1 MLLLP
6 VLKKISSL
14 PETQGK
20 VNPIRVCRIETSV
33 HFINRLP
40 NIPQV
45 GTASQ
50 TTELNQGGQA
60 NMMWAG
66 LLQRKASRI
75 YDELTTRWQLHQEVV
90 RCDLTAIELDLGQL
104 W

>member
-50 TTELNQGGQA
+50 TTELNQCVGVATALLNVECHQVCQA
-60 NMMWAG
+60 NMMWA
-66 LLQRKASRI
+66 
-75 YDELTTRWQLHQEVV
+75 
-90 RCDLTAIELDLGQL
+90 
-104 W
+104 